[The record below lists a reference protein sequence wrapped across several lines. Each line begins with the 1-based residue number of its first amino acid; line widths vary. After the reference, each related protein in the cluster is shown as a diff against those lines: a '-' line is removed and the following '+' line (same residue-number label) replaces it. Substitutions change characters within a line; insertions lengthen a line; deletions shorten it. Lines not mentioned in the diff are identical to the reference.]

1 MGLPKT
7 QRLISS
13 KKNRSKENGQ
23 QKTTIKLP
31 SPLESPIFLLGKSVD
46 ENMN

>member
-1 MGLPKT
+1 MGLPET

-23 QKTTIKLP
+23 QKTTTKLS
-31 SPLESPIFLLGKSVD
+31 SPVESPIFLLGKSVD
-46 ENMN
+46 ADMN